1 MEDACAIC
9 MSSEGPPSTW
19 WAWPA
24 CGHQFHRICIARWRG
39 QDVRCPMCRQEIPQ
53 WFVPEVNDQYMLA
66 CLAMCVGELSGD
78 DIESDSSG
86 DSDATEVVLVPPV
99 VVRCHSRLGPPPDFV
114 QLDDHRT
121 YFSASADE
129 WQCLTCMTSLR
140 QQDLHR
146 KIPLFERKPICL
158 VHGTMSYVVCLCTN
172 LWGFCCI
179 RPYMLDVPEVIDD
192 CPVVQ
197 GGFTL
202 DVPLDDI
209 EPITPPDDIE
219 LVLDH
224 NTADDIEL
232 EMNKE
237 PEVDDTVV
245 ELMLSWTQPQN
256 LKVVS
261 PTLILMS
268 TSVLSLHS
276 FCRSSIDVT
285 PMP

>member
-9 MSSEGPPSTW
+9 MTSEGPPSTW

-66 CLAMCVGELSGD
+66 CLTMRVGELSGD
-78 DIESDSSG
+78 NIESDSSG

-114 QLDDHRT
+114 QLNDHRT

-140 QQDLHR
+140 QQDLYR

-158 VHGTMSYVVCLCTN
+158 VHGTMSYVVCLRTN

-192 CPVVQ
+192 CPMLLHR
-197 GGFTL
+197 GFTL
-202 DVPLDDI
+202 DVLLDDI
-209 EPITPPDDIE
+209 EPTTPPDDIE

-232 EMNKE
+232 EMNEE

-245 ELMLSWTQPQN
+245 ELDTTTEPEGGELAQLAQMAYAAMASDDN
-256 LKVVS
+256 L
-261 PTLILMS
+261 
-268 TSVLSLHS
+268 
-276 FCRSSIDVT
+276 D
-285 PMP
+285 